1 MLEQNLRWLKATDS
15 QIVFINV
22 EGESTAIVCD
32 LQATQGQLELCL
44 NSLYDKSLDDGKP
57 VNEGD

>member
-15 QIVFINV
+15 QIVFVNA
-22 EGESTAIVCD
+22 EGESTAIACD

-57 VNEGD
+57 INEGD